1 MKKIFSFLFIIS
13 FFYTATAQ
21 QIVNRAGP
29 ANTVQD
35 QRLAANLN
43 FILPRFTDTT
53 AANASLGLDLCGAQ
67 IYTTNNNTIWYRQ
80 CLPKRWIKIMSEIT
94 GNCGLTFGGLVTG
107 AGSGLTL
114 DVTSAQYCIANSS
127 YYYPGGNITL
137 SPADPLYDRFDALA
151 LDNTG
156 ALIKITGTPAPN
168 PAIPTINPATQVFLT
183 AVQVKAGS
191 GSLGA
196 TQFLI
201 WDENTGAPTE
211 WADGS
216 TSTYNP
222 DATILPVHGSKHII
236 FNNPANNNNIR
247 FTGTPVNSVD
257 YNTLKFFIKL
267 SAPLSN
273 FRNFTVLINTSG
285 NLPNTL
291 TLTQAYGFNKNDT
304 NYQNITIPLA
314 DFNAGTCTIDAVI
327 IRYTETSDEPT
338 AYPGFYLDYL
348 TFNGGTSTPPV
359 LGGYLTNVY
368 KVTGSDSVYK
378 TINGINSFAFIDN
391 TTDTAAIIM
400 AEKVNDTTVR
410 YCRRSGYCFYVT
422 ITDVPGSDNNFA
434 TASSTNTGDSN
445 IVHNLSNKNVT
456 INNFKKFELT
466 PANLVT
472 EKIVDYDNVSYGDQG
487 DAKLIIV
494 PSPYADS
501 AQYIYY
507 DTMTV
512 TLSLQYANPDF
523 INNTQGVDSL
533 WTVKYA
539 PTEGDYPSPRIY
551 LTTYYPGA
559 YAVDAAGNLVND
571 FVDQYGTHFSFA
583 DMMNNGYLAPST
595 TGNCLKSFIFTNT
608 STGQVVINNLPEIPY
623 DSVKNILVLDSM
635 GVVKKAANNALTS
648 VQAGSNIDVDNT
660 DPRNPV
666 ISAILPSPPTP
677 HIFGRNGTTIYSSTF
692 SSTGNY
698 NNNNFFVGDSTGNG
712 ATGAYQSNFIGKN
725 AGNRATN
732 AYWSNFLGLDAGA
745 NATYASISNFLGISA
760 GANATYAS
768 LSNFF
773 GNNAGTSATN
783 ANYSNFLGNQSGS
796 NATNA
801 NYSNFIGS
809 LSGYYATNAANS
821 NFLGKYAGQN
831 AVNASYSNL
840 FGFQTGQSFP
850 LDTIGSNNIIIGT
863 NISLPNLAANSI
875 NIGGV
880 LFGTGTNYDISGY
893 PKIVP
898 AVSGKIGIRVVTPT
912 DVLDVAGN
920 VSLVNAGNKI
930 KIATGSNAS
939 VGTATLAAGTV
950 TVNTTAV
957 SSSSKIFVTVVSPS
971 GTQGFLSVPTI
982 TDATS
987 FVINSTSA
995 TETSTVNWWIV
1006 N

>member
-43 FILPRFTDTT
+43 FILPRFTDT
-53 AANASLGLDLCGAQ
+53 AQANNSIGIDLCGAQ

-201 WDENTGAPTE
+201 WDENTGAPE
-211 WADGS
+211 WDDAS
-216 TSTYNP
+216 SSTYDPN
-222 DATILPVHGSKHII
+222 ATILPAHGSKHII

-378 TINGINSFAFIDN
+378 TINGINSFAFNDN

-422 ITDVPGSDNNFA
+422 IVNADSSGGGFDTSYRRLDSVFYVKDGIEKFSHLIADSNAIHTITTPDDTTLRFSNLRGGNTDVNLSFYDSWSRLGNNIYRNVGNVGLNTTTPTSKLNLVANGITNTVTDVPDSTGFVIENRDSSGLYSSPPLIFKTYSKHSTTNEIYPQSIRLRIGPKLAAATTGIADLFIDAASKSGIYSNKMAFSFQNGIISFGTASFGASTTVTNLTCNNITGSTTNSFTGAFSAMSAYNKPLSTGAQFVATNRGVLLPNVSTSLRSTMDLQVDSITTTPGTGYTSAPTVSFVGASDLFYSDIPTATTSISGGSVTGATVTKAGKFSSSTFTANLVGGGGSGATATVYTSSQPAPGTVIYNTDTKRVETWDGTAWRYSPKVFTGTA
-434 TASSTNTGDSN
+434 APTSTPEAIGDTFIDTVAKKQYVATGTASS
-445 IVHNLSNKNVT
+445 
-456 INNFKKFELT
+456 
-466 PANLVT
+466 
-472 EKIVDYDNVSYGDQG
+472 
-487 DAKLIIV
+487 
-494 PSPYADS
+494 AD
-501 AQYIYY
+501 
-507 DTMTV
+507 
-512 TLSLQYANPDF
+512 
-523 INNTQGVDSL
+523 
-533 WTVKYA
+533 W
-539 PTEGDYPSPRIY
+539 
-551 LTTYYPGA
+551 
-559 YAVDAAGNLVND
+559 
-571 FVDQYGTHFSFA
+571 
-583 DMMNNGYLAPST
+583 
-595 TGNCLKSFIFTNT
+595 
-608 STGQVVINNLPEIPY
+608 
-623 DSVKNILVLDSM
+623 
-635 GVVKKAANNALTS
+635 
-648 VQAGSNIDVDNT
+648 
-660 DPRNPV
+660 
-666 ISAILPSPPTP
+666 
-677 HIFGRNGTTIYSSTF
+677 
-692 SSTGNY
+692 
-698 NNNNFFVGDSTGNG
+698 
-712 ATGAYQSNFIGKN
+712 
-725 AGNRATN
+725 
-732 AYWSNFLGLDAGA
+732 
-745 NATYASISNFLGISA
+745 
-760 GANATYAS
+760 
-768 LSNFF
+768 
-773 GNNAGTSATN
+773 
-783 ANYSNFLGNQSGS
+783 
-796 NATNA
+796 
-801 NYSNFIGS
+801 
-809 LSGYYATNAANS
+809 
-821 NFLGKYAGQN
+821 
-831 AVNASYSNL
+831 
-840 FGFQTGQSFP
+840 
-850 LDTIGSNNIIIGT
+850 
-863 NISLPNLAANSI
+863 
-875 NIGGV
+875 
-880 LFGTGTNYDISGY
+880 
-893 PKIVP
+893 
-898 AVSGKIGIRVVTPT
+898 
-912 DVLDVAGN
+912 
-920 VSLVNAGNKI
+920 
-930 KIATGSNAS
+930 
-939 VGTATLAAGTV
+939 
-950 TVNTTAV
+950 
-957 SSSSKIFVTVVSPS
+957 
-971 GTQGFLSVPTI
+971 TI
-982 TDATS
+982 T
-987 FVINSTSA
+987 N
-995 TETSTVNWWIV
+995 
-1006 N
+1006 